1 MSRDFD
7 LAPKGRES
15 EELLKQSC
23 PGSSFGQIQHWTPG
37 GWRNKADRTLFPR
50 DLPSLRGTLRSKL
63 F

>member
-7 LAPKGRES
+7 LAPKGREL

-23 PGSSFGQIQHWTPG
+23 PGSSSGQIRHWTPG
-37 GWRNKADRTLFPR
+37 GRRNKADRTLVPR